1 MAQSYASRLPR
12 FHLMIGAAASG
23 KSTAARILSR
33 CLQGPGQPQLR
44 YVSSSDIRRQ
54 LYGDSG
60 VLGRWEEVE
69 AVISQHSLAH
79 DIWLSLPSGTSH
91 NQSSPWSSALGLA
104 HWRECNELHF
114 ISGLPPLS
122 IQLITGTAGFIRH
135 FPAMSAMG
143 ARQHPEQGPLL
154 SSPGRWGRRG

>member
-69 AVISQHSLAH
+69 AVIRQQLLAASRSLFHLLQVAVMQHKNKQMLIAMRFS
-79 DIWLSLPSGTSH
+79 
-91 NQSSPWSSALGLA
+91 NQFMMVSVTGL
-104 HWRECNELHF
+104 
-114 ISGLPPLS
+114 
-122 IQLITGTAGFIRH
+122 
-135 FPAMSAMG
+135 
-143 ARQHPEQGPLL
+143 
-154 SSPGRWGRRG
+154 RRNTQYHQKSYC